1 MNTQQRVGVS
11 MVNSNPNSGG
21 GSSLQQTK
29 SNQVKDKAGAVEDE
43 TPEDGGGEEVKDS
56 GNIGV

>member
-1 MNTQQRVGVS
+1 

-29 SNQVKDKAGAVEDE
+29 SNQVKDNAVPVEDE
-43 TPEDGGGEEVKDS
+43 TPEDGGGGEEVKDS